1 VTDGLRD
8 PTATTFHGLLSWLD
22 EGHDSRGGRY
32 VEIRR
37 RLVGYFAR
45 KSCDLADA
53 LADETLN
60 RVARR
65 LAEEGS
71 IAGVAPA
78 QYCYIV
84 ARFVFHEHLRESNRR
99 HAAVADLQARAAAQS
114 DRADAVATEARLT
127 CLDRCLDA
135 LDRDDRALILEYYQG
150 EARER
155 IERRRGLASRHALTG
170 NALMIRASRLRTR
183 LEQCVVEC
191 DAHDRQTAVLSQ

>member
-22 EGHDSRGGRY
+22 EGHDSRGARY

-45 KSCDLADA
+45 RSCDLADA

-99 HAAVADLQARAAAQS
+99 RAAAADLQARAAAQS
-114 DRADAVATEARLT
+114 DAVAAEARLT

-135 LDRDDRALILEYYQG
+135 LDRDDRSLILEYYQG

-155 IERRRGLASRHALTG
+155 IDRRRRLASRHALTA
-170 NALMIRASRLRTR
+170 NALMIRASRLRVR

-191 DAHDRQTAVLSQ
+191 GAHDRQTGVLSQ